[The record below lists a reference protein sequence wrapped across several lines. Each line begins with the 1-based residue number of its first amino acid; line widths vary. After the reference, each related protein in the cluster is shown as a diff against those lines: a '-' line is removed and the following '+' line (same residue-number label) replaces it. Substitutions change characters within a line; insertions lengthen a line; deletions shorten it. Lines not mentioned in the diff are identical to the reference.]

1 MELALRTEL
10 AFSHVRRRA
19 AFVTAATLAGALVLA
34 PGSVSAEG
42 LFDFLFGG
50 TQKPQGRQAPAQANF
65 FADPFG
71 INQPAHP
78 TSAPATRVAGSGPAF
93 CVRSCDG
100 KYFPLTMRG
109 NASPVQT
116 CQAFCPASVT
126 KVFYGSN
133 IDSAAAGNGERY
145 ADSENAYAYRKALR
159 ADCTCNGRSPSGLAP
174 VDLTLDT
181 SLRSGDVIATTDGL
195 VAYTGV
201 RLGTD
206 QAAEFTPV
214 ACLSRPHGGCPRP
227 AWRNEGGAG
236 QRRDG
241 RGQRA
246 ASRNTTRRR
255 PADRLDTKNGCT
267 EAAEAGRSELGDI
280 AARWSGHKIAKT
292 TPCKAEWTRSRVPH
306 ATDASAYRPTMTP
319 ITLGADRYFSSIAAR
334 AAARFSGV
342 SKPRFSARIIQQ

>member
-1 MELALRTEL
+1 M
-10 AFSHVRRRA
+10 RRRA
-19 AFVTAATLAGALVLA
+19 TLVAAATLAGSLMLA

-42 LFDFLFGG
+42 LFDLFFGG
-50 TQKPQGRQAPAQANF
+50 GQKQQARQASPQASF

-71 INQPAHP
+71 INQQQA
-78 TSAPATRVAGSGPAF
+78 APAPAPRVAGSGPAF

-133 IDSAAAGNGERY
+133 IDSASAGNGERY
-145 ADSENAYAYRKALR
+145 ADSENAFAYRKALR

-201 RLGTD
+201 RLGAGQT
-206 QAAEFTPV
+206 AEFTPV
-214 ACLSRPHGGCPRP
+214 ASYPGLT
-227 AWRNEGGAG
+227 A
-236 QRRDG
+236 DV
-241 RGQRA
+241 RA
-246 ASRNTTRRR
+246 
-255 PADRLDTKNGCT
+255 RLGEMKV
-267 EAAEAGRSELGDI
+267 APVSAEMVGEI
-280 AARWSGHKIAKT
+280 VM
-292 TPCKAEWTRSRVPH
+292 PE
-306 ATDASAYRPTMTP
+306 
-319 ITLGADRYFSSIAAR
+319 
-334 AAARFSGV
+334 AAARSTMPSDVPKTIDAEGGEAGGSELDSHVGAGSDAKHANSG
-342 SKPRFSARIIQQ
+342 RCSASPGEP